1 MKYEWKKQE
10 KNIYLPKEEPVLVEI
25 PKAKYICIKGKG
37 NPNDEDFSERIGV
50 LYTMSYAIKM
60 MPKSGYTPDGYFD
73 YTVYPLEGLWDLTEK
88 GRSSNELVKDELLY
102 TIMIK
107 QPDFIN
113 EEVFAKAL
121 EKSKKKKPNE
131 LLNEVYL
138 DEIEDGLSVQILHIG
153 SYDDEPDSFN
163 KMKKFIKENNLSIKT
178 LVHREIYLSDARKV
192 DRDKLKTVLRYRVQN
207 NKLLFNK

>member
-1 MKYEWKKQE
+1 MKYEWKKNE
-10 KNIYLPKEEPVLVEI
+10 KEFYIPKEKATLVEI

-73 YTVYPLEGLWDLTEK
+73 YAVYPLEGLWDLTEEGK
-88 GRSSNELVKDELLY
+88 NSEGLLKSELLY

-107 QPDFIN
+107 QPNFVN
-113 EEVFAKAL
+113 EELFYKAL
-121 EKSKKKKPNE
+121 EKAKKKKPSK
-131 LLNEVYL
+131 LLDEVYL
-138 DEIEDGLSVQILHIG
+138 DEMEDGLSVQILHIG
-153 SYDDEPDSFN
+153 SYDDEPRSFN
-163 KMKKFIKENNLSIKT
+163 IMKEFIKDNNYKIKT

-192 DRDKLKTVLRYRVQN
+192 AREKLKTVLRYRVT
-207 NKLLFNK
+207 K